1 VIRVSSVWLSA
12 DPGVVFV
19 LLVAW
24 GWAALRAGAL
34 LLAATPR
41 ELGGRI
47 RTVLILTTA
56 GLVLAATRT
65 VLIAM
70 LPPAGWWF
78 VQEKVVLALPLLLV
92 PALAVVALSVPRL
105 ITLGRA
111 VRAFNGVAAMPPSLR
126 HAAAH
131 PLVPWP
137 VQVTARRAS
146 GRPTR
151 SAGSG
156 ELRGESDLHT
166 G

>member
-131 PLVPWP
+131 PPCRRPPAGALARPGDRVPSLRLAYALGWL
-137 VQVTARRAS
+137 RRAS
-146 GRPTR
+146 R
-151 SAGSG
+151 
-156 ELRGESDLHT
+156 
-166 G
+166 